1 MSWEEA
7 QVLFGQEAE
16 ELLVEMEDALLAL
29 EHEPDNM
36 ELVNSLF
43 RAMHTIKGAAGVFGF
58 DPIVEF
64 THPIE
69 TEVDR
74 LRIGER
80 QIDPQVIAILL
91 RCKDHTQNMVHHVL
105 DTGLPTSDALQAAGE
120 QILAELQA
128 SSGNAAPTGKKP
140 PTDSSTSANAG
151 RNALSAMFA
160 VDMDTADAGAS
171 EPAPKPASEPWLIA
185 LDFKENA
192 LRNGLDPLS
201 FIRYLNTLGQIS
213 QIISRCPALP
223 GLDNTDFEACYWAF
237 RIAFHGES
245 SKEDIEAV
253 FEFAQDDCDIRIL
266 PSDARLSEFR
276 ELLEDSNQH
285 ESLKLGELLIS
296 IGAITRNELKKSL
309 SLQQGQSPDA
319 NAQSTQDT
327 NKRLG
332 EVLVEQNIANQPL
345 VEQALKKQQQARE
358 QAQTIRVDTD
368 KLSQLI
374 NLVGELVISSAAMKI
389 LVDKH
394 ELREADEV
402 VNGMEHL
409 VGEIRDN
416 ALQLRMVPIGET
428 FSRFRRVT
436 SDVSRDLNKE
446 IELVIT
452 GGESELDKNVVEK
465 ITDPLTHL
473 VRNAL
478 DHGIETPSVRLAA
491 GKTSGGQVKL
501 NAFHDSGHIVIEIID
516 DGAGLDPDR
525 IRAKAEAIGLVEPGQ
540 ILSRSEVFSL
550 AFEPGLSTKDKASN
564 LSGRG
569 VGMDVVKR
577 NIEALRG
584 TVELDSEPGQGTKV
598 TIQLPL
604 TLAII
609 DGFMVGAG
617 SETYVIP
624 LSMVEECVG
633 MEAETWSEDNSRDYV
648 NLRGELMP
656 YLRLTDFFGVPKGE
670 QPKRESLVVVR
681 FGRFKAGFV
690 VDQLFGEQ
698 QTVIK
703 PLDKLF
709 DHLGGVSG
717 TTVLGTGHVALI
729 LDIQGLVTIAS
740 NRSKHRGGA
749 TSNTHER
756 TVTSKGRAN
765 V

>member
-1 MSWEEA
+1 MSWEA
-7 QVLFGQEAE
+7 ARALFGQEAE

-29 EHEPDNM
+29 ENEPDNVEM
-36 ELVNSLF
+36 VNSLF

-58 DPIVEF
+58 YSIVEF

-69 TEVDR
+69 SEVER
-74 LRIGER
+74 LRTGER
-80 QIDPQVIAILL
+80 QIDAQFIATLL
-91 RCKDHTQNMVHHVL
+91 RCKDHTQNMVLHVL
-105 DTGLPTSDALQAAGE
+105 ATGLSPSDALQATGD

-128 SSGNAAPTGKKP
+128 TSDSPAAPTQSP
-140 PTDSSTSANAG
+140 PPEPPISANAG
-151 RNALSAMFA
+151 RQALSAMFT
-160 VDMDTADAGAS
+160 VDMDEVDSAAAPS
-171 EPAPKPASEPWLIA
+171 PAVEPWLIA
-185 LDFKENA
+185 LDFKKNA

-213 QIISRCPALP
+213 QIISRCPDLP
-223 GLDNTDFEACYWAF
+223 VLADADFESCYWAF

-245 SKEDIEAV
+245 TKEQIEAV

-276 ELLEDSNQH
+276 ALLKDSNHH
-285 ESLKLGELLIS
+285 ESLKLGELLVS

-309 SLQQGQSPDA
+309 SLQQGQNPDA
-319 NAQSTQDT
+319 NAKATQDT

-345 VEQALKKQQQARE
+345 VEQALKKQQQVRE

-394 ELREADEV
+394 GLREADEV

-409 VGEIRDN
+409 VEEIRDN

-452 GGESELDKNVVEK
+452 GGDAELDKNVVEK

-478 DHGIETPSVRLAA
+478 DHGIESPSVRLAA
-491 GKTSGGQVKL
+491 GKPAGGKVKL

-525 IRAKAEAIGLVEPGQ
+525 IRAKAEAIGLVEPGK

-584 TVELDSEPGQGTKV
+584 SVELDSEPGQGTQV

-633 MEAETWSEDNSRDYV
+633 MESEAWSEDSNRDYV
-648 NLRGELMP
+648 NLRGEVMP
-656 YLRLTDFFGVPKGE
+656 FLRLTDFFGVPKGIK
-670 QPKRESLVVVR
+670 PKRESLVVVR

-740 NRSKHRGGA
+740 NRSKHRGTA
-749 TSNTHER
+749 TSNKNER
-756 TVTSKGRAN
+756 TVTSKDMAN